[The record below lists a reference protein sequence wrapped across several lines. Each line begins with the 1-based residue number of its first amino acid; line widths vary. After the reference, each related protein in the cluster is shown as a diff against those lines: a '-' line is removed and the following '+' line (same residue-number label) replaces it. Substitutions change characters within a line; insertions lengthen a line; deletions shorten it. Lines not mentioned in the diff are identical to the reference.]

1 MADLPSIELLAPA
14 GNPSVA
20 LAAFDAGAD
29 AVYCGL
35 RKFNARERSENFS
48 HEELAKIIG
57 YAHKNRRKVYVT
69 FNTLLKESE
78 LADAAQE
85 MAFLA
90 ECRPD
95 AVIVQDLGAAAVMRD
110 YFPELTLHAST
121 QLGIHN
127 SAGLDMAKRFGF
139 KRVILERQVTLEE
152 LRLMVPEGRPPLEL
166 EVFIHGALCCC
177 VSGSC
182 LFSSWLGGW
191 SGNRGKCKQPCRRTY
206 FPAEKG
212 KGSGGFLFSP
222 SDLCA
227 LELLDEFRKLG
238 ICSLKIEGRL
248 RRADYVEKVV
258 RAYRLALDAPMEK
271 RPAALSE
278 AALLLR
284 NAVTRKTSVG
294 FYSGESMRNL
304 IRRDTF
310 GGSGIPCG
318 VVKKLT
324 PGGFEAEM
332 TGRLHLGD
340 TIRLQADSDASD
352 GINMSVLYLEKGQ
365 SPVKKVQPGER
376 CFIRS
381 GKKPSPG
388 DLIYRT
394 GESSADLSD
403 RVERLPLPKPV
414 LDLEI
419 RLERYSLQVRISGFS
434 GEYHCD
440 FPELAQARSHAV
452 SADELEKVFAAS
464 GSDVFSGGVIKASVN
479 GEWFMPAASL
489 KDLRRAFWSWA
500 EQNVPHDLAARKIR
514 GELQRFLG
522 DLASDSP
529 DEVKVPFEDCS
540 AAEKGTAACGCI
552 AREIDTAGPEDEIIL
567 PPFVPEG
574 GLDALKHKIAV
585 LLERGA
591 RVFRITSFF
600 QFALFPEHVRDRLV
614 LKTMFPFPVCN
625 SQCIRVCRDFGAS
638 GVQAW
643 IELGQG
649 DYPALLA
656 HSMLPLEAYV
666 FGRPCI
672 FMTRAGLR
680 PESGRIRDA
689 RGTSFELAAHGP
701 FTELYPEES
710 LRIETPEGYSAFRDL
725 RNRSGGSVRFS
736 DFNFSRGW
744 S

>member
-1 MADLPSIELLAPA
+1 MTESPDMELLAPA

-48 HEELAKIIG
+48 HDELAKVTA

-69 FNTLLKESE
+69 FNTLLKECE
-78 LADAAQE
+78 LADAARE

-127 SAGLDMAKRFGF
+127 SAGLEMAKRFGF

-152 LRLMVPEGRPPLEL
+152 LRSMVPGGHPPLEMEL
-166 EVFIHGALCCC
+166 FVHGALCCC

-191 SGNRGKCKQPCRRTY
+191 SGNRGKCKQPCRRSY
-206 FPAEKG
+206 SPVEKG
-212 KGSGGFLFSP
+212 NGAGGFLFSP
-222 SDLCA
+222 GDLCA
-227 LELLDEFRKLG
+227 LELLDDFRKLG

-258 RAYRLALDAPMEK
+258 RAYRMVLDAAPEV
-271 RPAALSE
+271 RRDALAE
-278 AALLLR
+278 ANMILR
-284 NAVTRKTSVG
+284 GAVTRKTSIG
-294 FYSGESMRNL
+294 FYSGGSMREL
-304 IRRDTF
+304 VRRDAF

-318 VVKKLT
+318 VVKKLV

-332 TGRLHLGD
+332 SGRLHLGD
-340 TIRLQADSDASD
+340 TIRLQTDPDASD
-352 GINMSVLYLEKGQ
+352 GLNMTVLYLEKGR
-365 SPVKKVQPGER
+365 SSVKKVLPGER

-381 GKKPSPG
+381 DKKTSPG

-394 GESSADLSD
+394 GESSADCSD
-403 RVERLPLPKPV
+403 RVERLPLPKPA
-414 LDLEI
+414 LDLQI
-419 RLERYSLQVRISGFS
+419 RLERDSLQVRIPDFPE
-434 GEYHCD
+434 EYHCD
-440 FPELAQARSHAV
+440 FPELAPARNHAV
-452 SADELEKVFAAS
+452 SADDLERVFAAS
-464 GSDVFSGGVIKASVN
+464 GSDVFAAGSIRAAVK
-479 GEWFMPAASL
+479 GEWFLPAGQL
-489 KDLRRAFWSWA
+489 KDLKRTFWSWA
-500 EQNVPHDLAARKIR
+500 EQFVPRDLTARKIQR
-514 GELQRFLG
+514 QLRRFLH
-522 DLASDSP
+522 DLNSP
-529 DEVKVPFEDCS
+529 LGPMEKFPDCTALEKDS
-540 AAEKGTAACGCI
+540 AAEGCI
-552 AREIDTAGPEDEIIL
+552 AREIDSAGPSDEIIL

-574 GLDALKHKIAV
+574 GLAPVKQKIAV
-585 LLERGA
+585 LLECGA

-600 QFALFPEHVRDRLV
+600 QFALFPETVRDRII

-625 SQCIRVCRDFGAS
+625 SQCIRVCRECGAV

-649 DYPALLA
+649 DYPDLLD
-656 HSMLPLEAYV
+656 HSVLPLEAYV
-666 FGRPCI
+666 YGRPCI

-680 PESGRIRDA
+680 PESGHIRDA
-689 RGTSFELAAHGP
+689 RGNGFELAGHGA
-701 FTELYPEES
+701 FTELYPDET

-725 RNRSGGSVRFS
+725 RNRAGFRDRFS
-736 DFNFSRGW
+736 DFNYSRGW